1 MKITLL
7 CVLIG
12 VVSAAVSAT
21 ITAFFVR
28 RREEKRLGEYQD
40 RILQTQ
46 RDEVQSIYRTMRGW
60 RHDYHNHM
68 QKINAHLKMNQ
79 VEEVM
84 NYLTQLEEDL
94 DSIDIAIRTG
104 NVALDA
110 IVSSKVT
117 VAKKKEIDVNL
128 KAKVPEKLTVSEV
141 DICAILG
148 NLIDN
153 AVAACE
159 RMKKEDRRFIR
170 IYIGIFKEQLYL
182 SVTNSTAEK
191 VRKSPKSF
199 FRADMGEHG
208 HGLRRIDQLV
218 AKYNGYVNRKNE
230 PGVFATEIMLP
241 Q

>member
-1 MKITLL
+1 MILTCILTGIL
-7 CVLIG
+7 AAAA
-12 VVSAAVSAT
+12 SAAV
-21 ITAFFVR
+21 TAILVR

-46 RDEVQSIYRTMRGW
+46 RDEVESIYRTMRGW

-84 NYLTQLEEDL
+84 NYLLQLEEDL
-94 DSIDIAIRTG
+94 DSIDIAVRTG

-110 IVSSKVT
+110 IVSSKVV
-117 VAKKKEIDVNL
+117 VARKKEIKVHL
-128 KAKVPEKLTVSEV
+128 TARVPEKLTVSDV
-141 DICAILG
+141 DICAIIG

-159 RMKKEDRRFIR
+159 RIKDGEKKFIR
-170 IYIGIFKEQLYL
+170 IYIGVFKEQLYL
-182 SVTNSTAEK
+182 SVMNSTSETT
-191 VRKSPKSF
+191 RRSLKSF
-199 FRADMGEHG
+199 FRANMGEHG
-208 HGLRRIDQLV
+208 HGLRRIDTLTG
-218 AKYNGYVNRKNE
+218 KYDGYVNRKNE

-241 Q
+241 L